1 MRCELSVRVPPG
13 LFIEITIAGETQVA
27 ATGTSE
33 NLRSFTIEPKDFG
46 LERASLEKLR
56 GGTPADNATLIR
68 AVFSGSRDKAGST
81 ARDLVAANAAAA
93 LVIAGVAIDL
103 AAGAQ
108 LAFESI
114 DSGRAAAKLE
124 ALVKATNS

>member
-1 MRCELSVRVPPG
+1 M
-13 LFIEITIAGETQVA
+13 
-27 ATGTSE
+27 
-33 NLRSFTIEPKDFG
+33 
-46 LERASLEKLR
+46 ERASSRSTLPLKARWRPEAIGECFRAALPH
-56 GGTPADNATLIR
+56 GVACGTMR
-68 AVFSGSRDKAGST
+68 KAGST

-103 AAGAQ
+103 AAGTQ

-114 DSGRAAAKLE
+114 DCGRAAAKLE

>member
-1 MRCELSVRVPPG
+1 
-13 LFIEITIAGETQVA
+13 
-27 ATGTSE
+27 
-33 NLRSFTIEPKDFG
+33 
-46 LERASLEKLR
+46 
-56 GGTPADNATLIR
+56 
-68 AVFSGSRDKAGST
+68 VFSGSRDKAGST

-124 ALVKATNS
+124 GLVKATNS

>member
-1 MRCELSVRVPPG
+1 
-13 LFIEITIAGETQVA
+13 
-27 ATGTSE
+27 
-33 NLRSFTIEPKDFG
+33 
-46 LERASLEKLR
+46 
-56 GGTPADNATLIR
+56 
-68 AVFSGSRDKAGST
+68 
-81 ARDLVAANAAAA
+81 LVAANAAAA

-124 ALVKATNS
+124 GLVKATNS